1 MKTVLD
7 GALRKAVAL
16 TASQRP
22 DEATRVIQEA
32 LGAAPR
38 EASAPAARPFE
49 PQATVVSASAAP
61 PIDSAAPAASDG
73 GFASS
78 FGATLDA
85 VGAGLGVNAALDV
98 LRERVSATL
107 FGEAPAP
114 EAPADAQGARF
125 VNRSFSCAAGSRR
138 YKLFVPSAAARG
150 APMPLVVMLHGCT
163 QDADDFALGTGMNAL
178 AEERG
183 FLVAYPRQSSSS
195 NHMGCWNWFKA
206 KDQIRESGEPAIIAG
221 VTREIMEDFPVDVEQ
236 VFVAGM
242 SAGGAMAAI
251 LAVAY
256 PDLYKAVGIH
266 SGLHCGAATDFPSAL
281 AAMKHGA
288 TLQGTEPPQAN
299 VRTIVFQGGADR
311 TVHPANAETIVS
323 VARAGIEGARET
335 VERGL
340 TAGGAPYERIVIADA
355 SGAPQVEYWS
365 MPGLGHAWSGG
376 YPEGSYTDPAGP
388 DASREM
394 LRFFM
399 D

>member
-22 DEATRVIQEA
+22 GEATRVIQEA

-38 EASAPAARPFE
+38 AAQAARPFE

-61 PIDSAAPAASDG
+61 PVDVAAPAVPG
-73 GFASS
+73 GGLS
-78 FGATLDA
+78 ATFDA
-85 VGAGLGVNAALDV
+85 VGAGLGVNAVLDA

-107 FGEAPAP
+107 FGDAPADAP
-114 EAPADAQGARF
+114 EQAPADAQGARF

-138 YKLFVPSAAARG
+138 YKLFVPSSAARG
-150 APMPLVVMLHGCT
+150 APMPLVVMLHGCS

-221 VTREIMEDFPVDVEQ
+221 VTREIMEDFPVDAER

-266 SGLHCGAATDFPSAL
+266 SGLHCGAATDLPSAL

-288 TLQGTEPPQAN
+288 TLQGTAPPQAN

-311 TVHPANAETIVS
+311 TVHPTNAETIVS

-340 TAGGAPYERIVIADA
+340 TASGAPYERIVIADA
-355 SGAPQVEYWS
+355 SGAPQVEHWS